1 MNKDQVAGAPGRAT
15 AGAVAVRRCEHRGC
29 PRYSFTATVA
39 AMEPVS
45 GTLVHARTTDL
56 SLGGC
61 YVDTMSPFPQGTSLH
76 LQLMNEE
83 RVFKSEATVLVS
95 DVGMGM
101 GLVFTATEPDQRREL
116 ESWMAGLTGESSPPT
131 HDLEL
136 DERALT
142 RFCLRDEPRHV
153 LNELIIALMRKGVL
167 GEAEGEGMLARLLR

>member
-1 MNKDQVAGAPGRAT
+1 
-15 AGAVAVRRCEHRGC
+15 
-29 PRYSFTATVA
+29 
-39 AMEPVS
+39 
-45 GTLVHARTTDL
+45 
-56 SLGGC
+56 
-61 YVDTMSPFPQGTSLH
+61 
-76 LQLMNEE
+76 MNEE

-153 LNELIIALMRKGVL
+153 LSELIIALMRKGVL